1 MAESWQGVYSVAPAN
16 PLPVTHPESEDPFV
30 FRDSRGHFHLCVL
43 CSGERDTTLGQQLP
57 TPRLSYHP
65 RAPAA
70 SLTNVNN
77 DHTRCAQGVPCGGH
91 AWSYDGLSF
100 SNLTIGA
107 FGPVIRFQNGS
118 YWYTAYVERPQV
130 RGWGGRDLPARCC
143 CPAAQAASPFI
154 PQVLQ
159 AADGTPLT
167 LFLGMGR
174 SSYDDSCNWAQV
186 RRTPPPP

>member
-1 MAESWQGVYSVAPAN
+1 M
-16 PLPVTHPESEDPFV
+16 
-30 FRDSRGHFHLCVL
+30 
-43 CSGERDTTLGQQLP
+43 
-57 TPRLSYHP
+57 
-65 RAPAA
+65 
-70 SLTNVNN
+70 NN

-100 SNLTIGA
+100 SNLTVGA

-118 YWYTAYVERPQV
+118 YWYNAYVERPQV
-130 RGWGGRDLPARCC
+130 RGGGGGMRACPLTSSRRPTSPAD
-143 CPAAQAASPFI
+143 

-186 RRTPPPP
+186 RGEGRGARACPRTSARL